1 MLCMVANAD
10 LGVVLYY
17 VRNIA
22 IVNYFHILSISSGCA
37 LWYIL
42 SVIAFCVIYY
52 VFDDMIVM
60 IM

>member
-42 SVIAFCVIYY
+42 SVIACCL
-52 VFDDMIVM
+52 
-60 IM
+60 